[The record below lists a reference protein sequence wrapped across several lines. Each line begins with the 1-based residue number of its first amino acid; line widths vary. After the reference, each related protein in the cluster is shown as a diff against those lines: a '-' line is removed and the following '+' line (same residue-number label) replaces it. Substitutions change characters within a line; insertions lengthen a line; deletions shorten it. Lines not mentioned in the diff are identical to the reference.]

1 MTEQPILYG
10 MATAL
15 FFGLPVHGHTNPTLP
30 LVSELVRR
38 GEAIMYYSTEPFA
51 GPIAATG
58 ATYRAY
64 RNAFLPELGSI
75 ARQLDELAWLFV
87 RTTAE
92 LLETEL
98 DAYRA
103 ERPDYVLTDS
113 VAPWGQWVGELL
125 GVPVVTSVSTFAFNR
140 HVMRYGTS
148 HGVRPQ
154 SARQFLSKLRH
165 IAKAVRLRARLQ
177 RQYGVRGPTLMGTI
191 SGHSALTL
199 VYTSREFQPCAETF
213 DDRYRF
219 VGPLL
224 GPRPGEQ
231 PFDWDRLPAA
241 TVVYVSLGTL
251 FNADEAFY
259 RQCFEAFAGAPYS
272 VVLAVGGRIRLERLG
287 APPPNVRIFPHV
299 PQLEVLGRASAFVTH
314 GGMNSVSESLM
325 SGVPMVVIPQ
335 MSEQAIVGR
344 RAEELG
350 AALFLAKTDVTP
362 ARLRASVARLLEVSD
377 FTRSAAAI
385 GRSLREAGGV
395 ARAADEVLMFTR
407 RQTSLAA
414 AGAVAAGP

>member
-1 MTEQPILYG
+1 M
-10 MATAL
+10 
-15 FFGLPVHGHTNPTLP
+15 
-30 LVSELVRR
+30 
-38 GEAIMYYSTEPFA
+38 
-51 GPIAATG
+51 
-58 ATYRAY
+58 
-64 RNAFLPELGSI
+64 
-75 ARQLDELAWLFV
+75 

-154 SARQFLSKLRH
+154 STRQFLSKLRH

-177 RQYGVRGPTLMGTI
+177 RQHGVRGPTLMGTI

-199 VYTSREFQPCAETF
+199 VYTSREFQPRAETF

-231 PFDWDRLPAA
+231 PFDWDRLPAS

-259 RQCFEAFAGAPYS
+259 RQCFEAFTGAPYS
-272 VVLAVGGRIRLERLG
+272 IVLAVGGRIRLERLG

-350 AALFLAKTDVTP
+350 AAVFLAKTDVTP

-377 FTRSAAAI
+377 FTQSAVAI

-395 ARAADEVLMFTR
+395 ARAADEVLVFTR
-407 RQTSLAA
+407 TQRSLAP